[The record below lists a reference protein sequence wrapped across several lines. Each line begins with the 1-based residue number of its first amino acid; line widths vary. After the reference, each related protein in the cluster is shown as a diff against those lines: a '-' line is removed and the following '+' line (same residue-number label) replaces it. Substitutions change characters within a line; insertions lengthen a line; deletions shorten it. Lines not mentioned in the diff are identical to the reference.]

1 MSEPVNLIVSQTAGP
16 ISMKFSRK
24 AQLKLV
30 GKIAIASYL
39 YPCPGAG
46 IVKNTKSWTK
56 HITKLFTKQK
66 MFKIHPSN
74 ARYPQLVKNKG

>member
-46 IVKNTKSWTK
+46 IVKNTKS
-56 HITKLFTKQK
+56 
-66 MFKIHPSN
+66 
-74 ARYPQLVKNKG
+74 